1 MDVVFQ
7 RNRDI
12 CHVKSSGSPGSF
24 VRVLYIS
31 GNSHLRS
38 TTSSLSAII
47 GQLRRQG
54 VTPVMVFQKP
64 GPWTRDLEAGG
75 TRVYYH
81 PLRVVEKSRPIRSLT
96 DTLGLTRIIRRHHID
111 LIHLSE
117 HELYPAV
124 RLAGR
129 WTGRPIVVTL
139 HYKLEPSYGR
149 WLFRSPYEPAAIQF
163 ISRAQMEYCLPAV
176 PADRARLL
184 MSGLDVDAFRRR
196 GGDGSEL
203 RADWDAGV
211 DTVVFGT
218 ASAIR
223 PYKHIDQFVRLIGRL
238 RDRGLNVLG
247 MIAGGGLFADAA
259 YQEQVGR
266 LIAELNLSDRC
277 RLLGNLDP
285 LTPFLKAID
294 CFVST
299 SEWETFGMSICEA
312 QACGK
317 PTLAYAVGG
326 NPEALPDE
334 WCTAKFGD
342 LDALEEKAARL
353 ATDAEFRRDL
363 GARAERFVRENFDA
377 PALAARQ
384 AAIYE
389 EVLCRPVVISPSAS
403 TIQEA
408 ACPG

>member
-1 MDVVFQ
+1 M
-7 RNRDI
+7 
-12 CHVKSSGSPGSF
+12 
-24 VRVLYIS
+24 RVLYIS
-31 GNSHLRS
+31 GNPHLRS

-47 GQLRRQG
+47 GQLRLQG

-64 GPWTRDLEAGG
+64 GPWTEELERGG
-75 TRVYYH
+75 THVYYH
-81 PLRVVEKSRPIRSLT
+81 PLRIAERSRPIRSLW
-96 DTLGLTRIIRRHHID
+96 DTHRLSRIIRRHHID

-117 HELYPAV
+117 HELYPAI

-139 HYKLEPSYGR
+139 HYKLEAPYGR
-149 WLFRSPYEPAAIQF
+149 WLFSAPYEPAAVQF

-176 PADRARLL
+176 PAARARLL
-184 MSGLDVDAFRRR
+184 MSGLDIDSFRAR
-196 GGDGSEL
+196 GGDGRDL
-203 RADWDAGV
+203 RAAWNAGA
-211 DTVVFGT
+211 DTVVLGT

-247 MIAGGGLFADAA
+247 MIAGGGLFADPD
-259 YQEQVGR
+259 YQRAINR
-266 LIAELNLSDRC
+266 LIDDLKLGERC

-294 CFVST
+294 VFVST

-326 NPEALPDE
+326 NPEALPDS
-334 WCTAKFGD
+334 WCSMPFGN
-342 LDALEEKAARL
+342 LDALEEKAATL
-353 ATDAEFRRDL
+353 VADAAFRREL
-363 GARAERFVRENFDA
+363 GERAERFVRENFDA

-389 EVLCRPVVISPSAS
+389 EVLGRPISPKS
-403 TIQEA
+403 IPQKLQEV